1 MRTTEIGQSWFGV
14 LHQIIAMTK
23 QPQTTIAFLSG
34 GGTGGTRARH
44 YDGLLT
50 LVPDGVALQVEG
62 LSLWHESHRPQPEI
76 VDQYVQ
82 RAVALVEE
90 HKWHAIALPVAPNEL
105 LYPEAIQRIR
115 AAIRIPVTTALEASI
130 AAMGE
135 LLIRRPLLLTPFD
148 APLNE
153 RLAAYL
159 SQSGIQPQL
168 PTRYFTSIEAAAAAA
183 PEEVFELAK
192 RELAANSGA
201 DGIYFQGGRL
211 DPLPVLERI
220 ESELLVTTVAS
231 NSAMLWH
238 ILCKLNQTYQ
248 VEGGGRLLREW
259 PLPHKT

>member
-1 MRTTEIGQSWFGV
+1 MRITEIDQGWFGV
-14 LHQIIAMTK
+14 LHQIIVMTK

-44 YDGLLT
+44 YDGLLA
-50 LVPDGVALQVEG
+50 LVPEGVELQVEG
-62 LSLWHESHRPQPEI
+62 LSLWHESHRPQQEI

-90 HKWHAIALPVAPNEL
+90 HKWDAIALPVAPNEL

-115 AAIRIPVTTALEASI
+115 AGVTIPVTTALEASI
-130 AAMGE
+130 AAMRA
-135 LLIRRPLLLTPFD
+135 LFIRRPLLLTPFD
-148 APLNE
+148 ETLNE
-153 RLAAYL
+153 RLAVFL
-159 SQSGIQPQL
+159 TRSGIEPVL
-168 PTRYFTSIEAAAAAA
+168 PTKYFSSIEAAAAAA
-183 PEEVFELAK
+183 PDEVFELAK
-192 RELAANSGA
+192 RELAANSVA

-220 ESELLVTTVAS
+220 EHDLKTTAVAS
-231 NSAMLWH
+231 NTAMLWH
-238 ILCKLNQTYQ
+238 ILCKLNQTFQ